1 MLSDAELH
9 TLRAVA
15 EALIPP
21 GGRFPLGAGDVG
33 TAERAGRYLAGM
45 APETQRQVRL
55 LLRAWEAAP
64 LASRHLRRFSRLAP
78 AARDEWVERC
88 LASRLPW
95 RRVPLLLLK
104 TLCLSAFCADPR
116 VEQALGYGH
125 GCLDARAP
133 GSGPRLTPLQYP
145 EVRGDVEEV
154 ADACVVGSGAGGAV
168 AAYELACAGLRV
180 VVLEEGAYF
189 TQADFTGPP
198 MNGGATVALGRP
210 TIPVPLGKCV
220 GGTTVVNSGT
230 CFRTPARVLGAW
242 ASEHG
247 VTDAD
252 PATMA
257 PYFDEVEHMIGVR
270 PVPWEIIGRNAEVFD
285 RGVRALG
292 FGGEPIRRNIV
303 GCRGCGECAFGCPSD
318 AKQAMHLTYLPAAC
332 AAGARLYARCRV
344 ERMRIER
351 GRAAGIEAVLLE
363 RDGDAVRGR
372 LRVCAPLVVAA
383 AGAIHTPGLLAR
395 SGVRHP
401 ALGRNLRLHPAVG
414 VAGYFKEELLAWR
427 GTLQSYLVDRLQ
439 DSHGVMIEVTNPV
452 PGVSAAALPGV
463 GLALKD
469 GLARFRHAAS
479 AGLFVSDTGSGRVRR
494 LPGGREPLVTYR
506 LAPAD
511 ARALSEGIALVA
523 EIFFAAGAESV
534 YPGVAGIPELRHPR
548 EAAALREGRFGP
560 SALQP
565 TGFHPMGTAR
575 MGGDPGRSV
584 TDSWGAV
591 RGIRGLHVAD
601 ASLFPT
607 CVGVNPQVS
616 IMAFA
621 ARIARRLSVSLPPP
635 ARGIGAR

>member
-1 MLSDAELH
+1 ME
-9 TLRAVA
+9 RVQ
-15 EALIPP
+15 
-21 GGRFPLGAGDVG
+21 RFY
-33 TAERAGRYLAGM
+33 R
-45 APETQRQVRL
+45 
-55 LLRAWEAAP
+55 
-64 LASRHLRRFSRLAP
+64 
-78 AARDEWVERC
+78 
-88 LASRLPW
+88 
-95 RRVPLLLLK
+95 
-104 TLCLSAFCADPR
+104 
-116 VEQALGYGH
+116 
-125 GCLDARAP
+125 
-133 GSGPRLTPLQYP
+133 
-145 EVRGDVEEV
+145 
-154 ADACVVGSGAGGAV
+154 
-168 AAYELACAGLRV
+168 
-180 VVLEEGAYF
+180 
-189 TQADFTGPP
+189 
-198 MNGGATVALGRP
+198 NGGATVALGRP
-210 TIPVPLGKCV
+210 AIPVPLGKCV

-230 CFRTPARVLGAW
+230 CFRTPVRVLGAW
-242 ASEHG
+242 AGEHG
-247 VTDAD
+247 VADAD

-257 PYFDEVEHMIGVR
+257 PYFDEVERAIGVR

-292 FGGEPIRRNIV
+292 LGGEPIHRNIV

-351 GRAAGIEAVLLE
+351 GRAAGVEAVLLG
-363 RDGDAVRGR
+363 RDGDAVHGR
-372 LRVCAPLVVAA
+372 LRVHAPLVVAA

-414 VAGYFKEELLAWR
+414 VAGYFKEELRAWR

-463 GLALKD
+463 GTALKD

-494 LPGGREPLVTYR
+494 LPRGREPLITYR
-506 LAPAD
+506 LTPVD
-511 ARALSEGIALVA
+511 ARALCEGIALVA
-523 EIFFAAGAESV
+523 EILFAAGAESV
-534 YPGVAGIPELRHPR
+534 YPGVAGMPELAHPR
-548 EAAALREGRFGP
+548 EAAALREGRLGP

-575 MGGDPGRSV
+575 MGGDPERSV

-591 RGIRGLHVAD
+591 RGVSGLHVAD

-621 ARIARRLSVSLPPP
+621 ARIARRLAS
-635 ARGIGAR
+635 